1 MIYKIFIL
9 IVFNLQKKQPG
20 QNMDEH
26 SRQMMAQEMQL
37 QQVPSQGNNNGG
49 IQFAPGPP
57 SSISSNPTTLTPVQS
72 FPSMQS
78 HGPQTPH
85 QQMFSN
91 HPTPQQ
97 QAYAIHFAKERQMQ
111 QKQQQQR
118 MMPSAQQLP
127 IMASASPPGPGSGPN
142 LQVQQQQ
149 KNLPEGSGAAPA
161 AGGLGTKKQ
170 KQNTQ
175 QRQSN
180 QSAKGSKGRGGGSIL
195 MHPTMTGPGNAGLNP
210 SMPQQPGSQ
219 SNKLHPSPSRI
230 VPLGGASRLGPP
242 QAVEPAQLNQRP
254 SDSGN
259 TNQQEGTSGNDM
271 LIGPGPGPTS
281 GSGQNQGMMMGHRP
295 SGMGGAHWQPK
306 NQVQNTSSNSNRSVA
321 QGNVYGQPSNSGP
334 G

>member
-1 MIYKIFIL
+1 
-9 IVFNLQKKQPG
+9 VFNLQNKKPG

-26 SRQMMAQEMQL
+26 NRQMMVQEMQL
-37 QQVPSQGNNNGG
+37 QQMPSQGNNNGG
-49 IQFAPGPP
+49 VQFAPGPP
-57 SSISSNPTTLTPVQS
+57 SSISSNPTTAPPVQS

-111 QKQQQQR
+111 QKQQQQQR
-118 MMPSAQQLP
+118 MMPLAQQSP
-127 IMASASPPGPGSGPN
+127 IMSSASSPGPGSGPN

-149 KNLPEGSGAAPA
+149 NLPEGSGAGPA
-161 AGGLGTKKQ
+161 TGGPGTKKQ
-170 KQNTQ
+170 KHNTQ

-195 MHPTMTGPGNAGLNP
+195 MHPTMTSTGNAGLNL

-219 SNKLHPSPSRI
+219 SNKLYPSPSPI
-230 VPLGGASRLGPP
+230 VPLGGASRLSPP
-242 QAVEPAQLNQRP
+242 QTVESGQLSQMP
-254 SDSGN
+254 PDSGN
-259 TNQQEGTSGNDM
+259 ANPQEGTSGNDM
-271 LIGPGPGPTS
+271 LIGPGPIS
-281 GSGQNQGMMMGHRP
+281 GSGQNQGMIVGHRP
-295 SGMGGAHWQPK
+295 SGIGGPHWQPK

-321 QGNVYGQPSNSGP
+321 QGNVYGQPSNTGP